1 MAAAFANK
9 TAIVGIGQ
17 TEFSK
22 DSGRSPLQLA
32 AEASLAA
39 IEDAG
44 LTPKDIDG
52 LLVFTVEDNDENDLM
67 QTLGIE
73 NLAWSARIGLGGGG
87 SAGTVLHAA
96 AAIVSGAAKNVL
108 VFRAFNERSGQRF
121 GTGSLRGGMKVG
133 GWNGSGYNSVIWGAP
148 YGLVTPATM
157 ISLAAL
163 PYMKRYGV
171 TNEDFGHYAV
181 INRGYAATT
190 PTAWFYNRPITLEE
204 HQASRWI
211 IEPVCRLLDCC
222 QESDGGAAFVMTSVE
237 RARDMKQAPAVVR
250 GAAQD
255 INPSGELGLRGRTE
269 IMAERLWQSAGL
281 KPADMSAAMIYDAF
295 TPEVF
300 HQVEA
305 LGFCEE
311 GEAKHFFRAGESKI
325 DGRLPINMNGGLQGE
340 AYIHGM
346 NLITEAV
353 RQIRGTAANQVANM
367 EHIVMSSG
375 ACAHVLGKL

>member
-1 MAAAFANK
+1 MVNFANK

-22 DSGRSPLQLA
+22 ESGRSPLQLA

-44 LTPKDIDG
+44 LTVADIDG
-52 LLVFTVEDNDENDLM
+52 LVAFTVEDNEENDLI
-67 QTLGIE
+67 QTLGMDG
-73 NLAWSARIGLGGGG
+73 LSWAARIGLGGGG
-87 SAGTVLHAA
+87 SAGTILHAA

-108 VFRAFNERSGQRF
+108 IFRAFNERSGNRF
-121 GTGSLRGGMKVG
+121 GTGMSTKGVGVG
-133 GWNGSGYNSVIWGAP
+133 GWHGSGFNSVIWGMP
-148 YGLVTPATM
+148 YGLLTPSAM

-163 PYMKRYGV
+163 PYMKRYGI

-181 INRGYAATT
+181 VNRGYAATT
-190 PTAWFYNRPITLEE
+190 PTAWFYNRPITLED
-204 HQASRWI
+204 HQNSRWI

-222 QESDGGAAFVMTSVE
+222 QESDGGVAIVMSSVE
-237 RARDMKQAPAVVR
+237 RARDLKQIPAIVR

-255 INPSGELGLRGRTE
+255 IRPSGTLGLRGRPE
-269 IMAERLWQSAGL
+269 VMAKRLYESADL
-281 KPADMSAAMIYDAF
+281 KPADISAAMMYDAF

-300 HQVEA
+300 HQLEG

-311 GEAKHFFRAGESKI
+311 GEAKHFIRAGETKI
-325 DGRLPINMNGGLQGE
+325 DGKLPVNTNGGLQGE

-353 RQIRGTAANQVANM
+353 RQIRGTAANQVADV
-367 EHIVMSSG
+367 EHVMMSTG
-375 ACAHVLGKL
+375 ACAHILGKL